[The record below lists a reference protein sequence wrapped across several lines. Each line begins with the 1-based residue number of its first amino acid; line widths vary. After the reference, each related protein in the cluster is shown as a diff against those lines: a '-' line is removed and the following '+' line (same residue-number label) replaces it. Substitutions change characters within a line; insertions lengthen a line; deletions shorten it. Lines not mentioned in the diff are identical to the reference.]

1 MRGAVAGM
9 MLLGSVVLFG
19 LLGVVIGLLLDV
31 LVPALLVGL
40 FLGFGAG
47 TWAVATRFRDI

>member
-19 LLGVVIGLLLDV
+19 LLGVGIGLLLDV
-31 LVPALLVGL
+31 LVPALLAGL
-40 FLGFGAG
+40 FLGFAAG

>member
-19 LLGVVIGLLLDV
+19 LLGVAIGLLLDV

>member
-1 MRGAVAGM
+1 MRGAAAGM

-19 LLGVVIGLLLDV
+19 LLGVDIGLLLDV
-31 LVPALLVGL
+31 LVPALLAGL
-40 FLGFGAG
+40 FLGFAAG

>member
-1 MRGAVAGM
+1 MRGAAAGM
-9 MLLGSVVLFG
+9 MLLGSVILFA
-19 LLGVVIGLLLDV
+19 LVGVVIGLLLDV

-40 FLGFGAG
+40 FLGFAAG